1 MIQSDSFENHLA
13 TPLIIHAEMDES
25 AFLYEFARMQ
35 TREAATAEF
44 VAGALELSDYLDVL
58 DDQGI
63 DIDNAWSTWNSGQSY
78 LS

>member
-1 MIQSDSFENHLA
+1 MMQPDSFEQHLA
-13 TPLIIHAEMDES
+13 TPLIIHSEMDES

-35 TREAATAEF
+35 IREAATADF
-44 VAGALELSDYLDVL
+44 VAGELELSDYLDVL

-78 LS
+78 MS